1 MRKEVQII
9 LNTGSS
15 EAIEAPKVV
24 EDGAAAAEADANAD
38 TTQTQSKHEP
48 PFKVI
53 NHGEVQVSFRSK
65 AIVLSN
71 GGQ

>member
-15 EAIEAPKVV
+15 EAIEAPKAV
-24 EDGAAAAEADANAD
+24 EDGAAAAEADAD